1 MRAKAGNA
9 LVFAA
14 LILAGRAGAQVE
26 PVRISDMADDLQRI
40 QFRMAQGDKSAY
52 PAQLKQLKAM
62 GAAIASAK
70 PETWQG
76 RREAD
81 ALVIYLL
88 SGGALAGVIALLKSD
103 ALLESDRTLAP
114 ARWPI

>member
-1 MRAKAGNA
+1 
-9 LVFAA
+9 
-14 LILAGRAGAQVE
+14 
-26 PVRISDMADDLQRI
+26 MADDLQRI

-70 PETWQG
+70 PETWQD

>member
-1 MRAKAGNA
+1 MRAKARNA

-26 PVRISDMADDLQRI
+26 PVKISDMADDLQRI

-52 PAQLKQLKAM
+52 PAQLKQLKAI

-70 PETWQG
+70 PAGQARG
-76 RREAD
+76 RR
-81 ALVIYLL
+81 
-88 SGGALAGVIALLKSD
+88 
-103 ALLESDRTLAP
+103 
-114 ARWPI
+114 ARHLPPERRRAR